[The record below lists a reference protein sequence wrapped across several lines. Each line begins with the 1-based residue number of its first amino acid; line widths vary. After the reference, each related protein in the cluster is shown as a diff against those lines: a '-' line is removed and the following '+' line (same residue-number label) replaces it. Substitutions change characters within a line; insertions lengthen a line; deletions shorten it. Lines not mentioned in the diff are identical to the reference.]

1 MLRVPENVLRLI
13 PPRPPGNPK
22 SRETF
27 PTSTGKVFEP
37 LGAAQSAA
45 SLTLEVLLEPSR
57 AARMIASSARDASL
71 PGFGELL
78 DELLAA
84 TWFVSRMSGIDAE
97 IQRLTNTLVLQ
108 SLMVLA
114 SNKDSDVQV
123 RAIALDAVNRL
134 DNWLA
139 PRTVNEN
146 DSKWR
151 AHYGY
156 ARYLVEQMRN
166 DPSTIEQIEP
176 VTVPP
181 GQPIGTTLDW
191 F

>member
-1 MLRVPENVLRLI
+1 M
-13 PPRPPGNPK
+13 
-22 SRETF
+22 
-27 PTSTGKVFEP
+27 
-37 LGAAQSAA
+37 GAAQSAA

-57 AARMIASSARDASL
+57 AARMIASSARDASS

-78 DELLAA
+78 DDLLAA
-84 TWFVSRMSGIDAE
+84 TWFASRMSGIDAE
-97 IQRLTNTLVLQ
+97 IQRSTNNLVLQ
-108 SLMVLA
+108 RLMVLA

-139 PRTVNEN
+139 PRTANEN
-146 DSKWR
+146 NSKWR
-151 AHYGY
+151 AHYGF
-156 ARYLVEQMRN
+156 ARHRIERMRE
-166 DPSTIEQIEP
+166 DPASIEQIQP

-181 GQPIGTTLDW
+181 GSPIGTTLDW